1 VQIREQIREIRALQ
15 HISKRGHHL
24 AALDDLLAHL
34 GLFQCSANAREVG
47 TLVTARISDSV
58 AMGASAFSK
67 NRRAMNSL
75 AAG

>member
-34 GLFQCSANAREVG
+34 GLFQCSANAR
-47 TLVTARISDSV
+47 ISDSV